1 MISNFEK
8 LVRKLTFEQLKN
20 EISKFIEQY
29 NKEGF
34 LKEFKWKTPQLLWDA
49 YIENKLEYRA
59 Q

>member
-34 LKEFKWKTPQLLWDA
+34 LKEFK
-49 YIENKLEYRA
+49 
-59 Q
+59 